1 MSVSVS
7 ATVAVSVSVSV
18 APSLYLFHL
27 CAATGNKNT
36 QQKADNTFNHTL
48 ANWFSMQGEVVRGGG
63 EDDTEGT
70 GSCHPI
76 GKLACIA
83 IHWAR
88 YI

>member
-7 ATVAVSVSVSV
+7 ATVAVSVSV

-48 ANWFSMQGEVVRGGG
+48 ANWFSIQGEGVGG
-63 EDDTEGT
+63 
-70 GSCHPI
+70 
-76 GKLACIA
+76 
-83 IHWAR
+83 
-88 YI
+88 

>member
-48 ANWFSMQGEVVRGGG
+48 ANWFSMQGETVKRGRGGRMILKG
-63 EDDTEGT
+63 LGVATQ
-70 GSCHPI
+70 
-76 GKLACIA
+76 LAN
-83 IHWAR
+83 
-88 YI
+88 

>member
-7 ATVAVSVSVSV
+7 ATVAVDVSVAVSV

-48 ANWFSMQGEVVRGGG
+48 ANWFNLQGEGVGG
-63 EDDTEGT
+63 
-70 GSCHPI
+70 
-76 GKLACIA
+76 
-83 IHWAR
+83 
-88 YI
+88 

>member
-48 ANWFSMQGEVVRGGG
+48 ANWFSMQGVSVGG
-63 EDDTEGT
+63 EGGRMILKGLGVATQ
-70 GSCHPI
+70 
-76 GKLACIA
+76 LAN
-83 IHWAR
+83 
-88 YI
+88 